1 VTFDG
6 LEFIMPTAH
15 LSERGIVRVT
25 GEDAV
30 AEFAQRLPER
40 VRGGAFST
48 ALRH

>member
-1 VTFDG
+1 MAHAALFAAFRELVT
-6 LEFIMPTAH
+6 TY
-15 LSERGIVRVT
+15 

-30 AEFAQRLPER
+30 AEFAQGLPDR